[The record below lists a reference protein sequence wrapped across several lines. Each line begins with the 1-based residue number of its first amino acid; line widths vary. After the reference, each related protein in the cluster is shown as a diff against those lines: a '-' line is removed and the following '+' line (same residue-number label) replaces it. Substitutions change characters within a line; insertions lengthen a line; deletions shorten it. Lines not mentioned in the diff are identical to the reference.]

1 MATHPRYRVDAGAHC
16 IDVRLT
22 SIEQLFDNRDP
33 APFRSRDLDPD
44 LLEYLVAAAEDLQAH
59 GPMRVVLW
67 FPAPVVADRLVPAY
81 RAHFDYELARLA
93 RRRRR
98 ERRTALAQL
107 ALGALL
113 LMLLVWLARLAG
125 DLPRLGAIA
134 REGLTISAWVILWRP
149 IQALVY
155 DWIPAY
161 RERRVLA
168 RLREAPVD
176 VAVGEAGA
184 G

>member
-1 MATHPRYRVDAGAHC
+1 MPTHPRYRVDAGAHC
-16 IDVRLT
+16 IDVRLS
-22 SIEQLFDNRDP
+22 SIEQMFDNRDP
-33 APFRSRDLDPD
+33 APFRRRDLDPA
-44 LLEYLVAAAEDLQAH
+44 LLEYLVDAAEDLQAH

-67 FPAPVVADRLVPAY
+67 FPTAVDAERVVPAY
-81 RAHFDYELARLA
+81 RAHFDYELTRVA

-113 LMLLVWLARLAG
+113 LIALVTLGQLAG

-149 IQALVY
+149 IQGLVY

-161 RERRVLA
+161 RERRTLA
-168 RLREAPVD
+168 RLRAAPVEL
-176 VAVGEAGA
+176 AVGDAGA
-184 G
+184 